1 MTIQNILAVFLD
13 GCTRPLV
20 LLWVAFLVAA
30 VAIGLHCAFS
40 HLMRKYGK
48 PAAVFMLSVALFSAV
63 VADKP
68 DTGGTNAPPNGVSGT
83 NVVEQTGGDGTNDT
97 GGVAGPLMAGRR
109 MMSTLSSLTPNDGPM
124 VEPFAVRPA
133 NAVENAWWRARGAHM
148 DGLMIPALGWSFRTP
163 AGFLDSLLV
172 YSYGEIQ
179 PDVETAYFPRP
190 FPEADL
196 SLLPEGKWGTLP
208 NASSESL
215 FWHAASP
222 SNSLILT
229 WQNAAYDRDANCP
242 TNLQIELFSNGTCQ
256 V

>member
-1 MTIQNILAVFLD
+1 MTIQNILLSFHS
-13 GCTRPLV
+13 GSTSPLV
-20 LLWVAFLVAA
+20 CLLVVLLAAGLAYCLVCGY
-30 VAIGLHCAFS
+30 VY
-40 HLMRKYGK
+40 LMRKYGRQM
-48 PAAVFMLSVALFSAV
+48 AAILLSGALFSAV

-68 DTGGTNAPPNGVSGT
+68 DAGSTNAPPDGVSGT
-83 NVVEQTGGDGTNDT
+83 NTVEQTGTEGTNGT
-97 GGVAGPLMAGRR
+97 GGVVGPLMMGLR
-109 MMSTLSSLTPNDGPM
+109 MMSTLSNLPPNDEPT

-133 NAVENAWWRARGAHM
+133 NAVENARWRARGAHV
-148 DGLMIPALGWSFRTP
+148 DGLVIPAAGWSFRTP

-179 PDVETAYFPRP
+179 PDVETTYFPRP

-215 FWHAASP
+215 FWHATSP

>member
-1 MTIQNILAVFLD
+1 MTIQNILLSFHS
-13 GCTRPLV
+13 GSTSPLV
-20 LLWVAFLVAA
+20 CLLVVLLAAGLAYCLVRGY
-30 VAIGLHCAFS
+30 VY
-40 HLMRKYGK
+40 LMRKYGRLM
-48 PAAVFMLSVALFSAV
+48 AAFLLSVALFSAV

-68 DTGGTNAPPNGVSGT
+68 DAGSTNAPPDGVSGT
-83 NVVEQTGGDGTNDT
+83 NTVEQTGADGTNQMENGEWIMDNAGGFT
-97 GGVAGPLMAGRR
+97 GILHSPL
-109 MMSTLSSLTPNDGPM
+109 SILHLD
-124 VEPFAVRPA
+124 VEPLAVRPA
-133 NAVENAWWRARGAHM
+133 NAVENARWRARGAHI
-148 DGLMIPALGWSFRTP
+148 DGVTIPAEGWSFRTP

-179 PDVETAYFPRP
+179 PDVETTYFPRP

-196 SLLPEGKWGTLP
+196 SLLPEGKWGRLP
-208 NASSESL
+208 HEGAESL

>member
-1 MTIQNILAVFLD
+1 MTIQNILANFL
-13 GCTRPLV
+13 GVSTSPLAC
-20 LLWVAFLVAA
+20 LLVALV
-30 VAIGLHCAFS
+30 VAGLAYSLVCGYVY
-40 HLMRKYGK
+40 LMRKYGK
-48 PAAVFMLSVALFSAV
+48 QVAAFLLSVAILFAGL
-63 VADKP
+63 ADKP

-83 NVVEQTGGDGTNDT
+83 NIVEQTGVEGTNDT

-109 MMSTLSSLTPNDGPM
+109 MMSTLSNLPPNDGPV

-133 NAVENAWWRARGAHM
+133 NAVENARWRARGAHV
-148 DGLMIPALGWSFRTP
+148 DGLTIPALGWSFRTP

-179 PDVETAYFPRP
+179 PDVETTYFPRP